1 AAALGEQA
9 VAEAPMSM
17 GGEDFAYYL
26 EQVPGAMARLGVGRP
41 GVACDIHQGNFD
53 IDETALAHG
62 VRVMVH
68 TALAAAASPAF

>member
-1 AAALGEQA
+1 
-9 VAEAPMSM
+9 MSM